1 MENKRDRMIV
11 CGCYQEALQAVSSEG
26 SRYVF
31 SAEHLALYKSY
42 QKSLFI
48 QPPHV
53 FLPTDDSDRH
63 MRGLCLR
70 YANGRISPEQFI
82 QKLNEIARMM
92 KIGRKKKPGSDI
104 SQLIRIFYVN
114 DEMSCPPEVC

>member
-1 MENKRDRMIV
+1 MVNKRDRLIV
-11 CGCYQEALQAVSSEG
+11 CGRYQDVLQAVSSEE
-26 SRYVF
+26 SRYEF
-31 SAEHLALYKSY
+31 SADHPALYKSY

-53 FLPTDDSDRH
+53 FLSTDDSDKH

-92 KIGRKKKPGSDI
+92 KIGSKEETRIRYQSAYTDI
-104 SQLIRIFYVN
+104 LCQ
-114 DEMSCPPEVC
+114 